1 MIKDLSKLEVKGN
14 FLNLV
19 KNITATTS
27 TANIYI
33 IVKDLQFSTKIRIY
47 ARLSSLTN
55 VFQLCAGSLS

>member
-19 KNITATTS
+19 KNITATS